1 MHTRHAAACDALV
14 AASENAAR
22 ADTSL
27 DGATGKLSEDLANRI
42 ALVLAYGVLS
52 KFVPDVLLRA
62 LADAGDV
69 EPPPFPEKS
78 AGAELMQ
85 DMFALYQACSGLN
98 YTPGRLQHEWPNVS
112 PKVFQLVT
120 EFCNRQT
127 GFGPLA
133 WDSPGHEDPTYV
145 VRLLHSAFDGVDTEQ
160 IRRRLSFAERPQVA
174 RSIRDLP
181 PKIAALRRVLGSW
194 LEFLER
200 ETWYVRRAFYVG
212 MIPILKQLAARYRQK
227 IPSFQA
233 TDLLFLDIRELTTEF
248 ADPAVIDR
256 RRQRY
261 LENSDYLSLHGVDPS
276 RLATILGSS

>member
-1 MHTRHAAACDALV
+1 
-14 AASENAAR
+14 
-22 ADTSL
+22 
-27 DGATGKLSEDLANRI
+27 
-42 ALVLAYGVLS
+42 
-52 KFVPDVLLRA
+52 
-62 LADAGDV
+62 
-69 EPPPFPEKS
+69 
-78 AGAELMQ
+78 
-85 DMFALYQACSGLN
+85 
-98 YTPGRLQHEWPNVS
+98 
-112 PKVFQLVT
+112 
-120 EFCNRQT
+120 
-127 GFGPLA
+127 
-133 WDSPGHEDPTYV
+133 
-145 VRLLHSAFDGVDTEQ
+145 VDTEQ

-261 LENSDYLSLHGVDPS
+261 LENRDYLSLHGVDPS